1 MIISPN
7 ENGWSFDESN
17 SWKLVHDGV
26 NIIIFEQTDKSI
38 STQNVLFVGTQEEC
52 EAEIARLG
60 LVLYSTESDD
70 EILDGG
76 FSSDVEVEGA
86 T

>member
-17 SWKLVHDGV
+17 SCKLVHDEI
-26 NIIIFEQTDKSI
+26 NMIIFEQTDKSI

-60 LVLYSTESDD
+60 LSLSLSEDAEYSE
-70 EILDGG
+70 
-76 FSSDVEVEGA
+76 
-86 T
+86 

>member
-17 SWKLVHDGV
+17 SWKLVHDGI

-52 EAEIARLG
+52 DAEIARLG
-60 LVLYSTESDD
+60 LTWPYSDD
-70 EILDGG
+70 SETEIT
-76 FSSDVEVEGA
+76 EEI
-86 T
+86 

>member
-17 SWKLVHDGV
+17 SWKLVHDGI
-26 NIIIFEQTDKSI
+26 NIIIFEQTEKSI

-52 EAEIARLG
+52 DAEIARLG
-60 LVLYSTESDD
+60 LNWPSLELGEEPVNDSD
-70 EILDGG
+70 
-76 FSSDVEVEGA
+76 
-86 T
+86 TP

>member
-17 SWKLVHDGV
+17 SWKLVHDGI

-52 EAEIARLG
+52 EEEINRLD
-60 LVLYSTESDD
+60 LSYTQPEPTQ
-70 EILDGG
+70 E
-76 FSSDVEVEGA
+76 
-86 T
+86 

>member
-17 SWKLVHDGV
+17 SWKLVHDGI

-52 EAEIARLG
+52 DSEINRLG
-60 LVLYSTESDD
+60 L
-70 EILDGG
+70 IWPH
-76 FSSDVEVEGA
+76 SDVSETEVIEGL
-86 T
+86 

>member
-1 MIISPN
+1 MIIPPK

-17 SWKLVHDGV
+17 SWKLVHDGI

-52 EAEIARLG
+52 DTEIARLG
-60 LVLYSTESDD
+60 LNWPSLE
-70 EILDGG
+70 L
-76 FSSDVEVEGA
+76 VEEPVNENDNH
-86 T
+86 

>member
-7 ENGWSFDESN
+7 ENGWSFDESD

-38 STQNVLFVGTQEEC
+38 STQNVLFVGTKAEC
-52 EAEIARLG
+52 DAEIARLN
-60 LVLYSTESDD
+60 LKHPHEIEES
-70 EILDGG
+70 E
-76 FSSDVEVEGA
+76 E
-86 T
+86 

>member
-17 SWKLVHDGV
+17 SWKLVHDGI

-38 STQNVLFVGTQEEC
+38 STQCVLFVGTQEEC
-52 EAEIARLG
+52 DDEIVRLG
-60 LVLYSTESDD
+60 LTISSEYNEESTTTNND
-70 EILDGG
+70 EN
-76 FSSDVEVEGA
+76 V
-86 T
+86 

>member
-17 SWKLVHDGV
+17 SWKLVHDGI

-38 STQNVLFVGTQEEC
+38 STQCVLFIGNKEEC
-52 EAEIARLG
+52 DEEINRLG
-60 LVLYSTESDD
+60 LTWPHGNDSDTAES
-70 EILDGG
+70 ENI
-76 FSSDVEVEGA
+76 
-86 T
+86 

>member
-17 SWKLVHDGV
+17 SWKLVHDGI

-52 EAEIARLG
+52 DAEIARIRLTWPSSESIADQE
-60 LVLYSTESDD
+60 LEPEVTE
-70 EILDGG
+70 
-76 FSSDVEVEGA
+76 
-86 T
+86 

>member
-17 SWKLVHDGV
+17 SWKLVHDGI

-60 LVLYSTESDD
+60 LTWASVPVDASD
-70 EILDGG
+70 IL
-76 FSSDVEVEGA
+76 VEVPAEA
-86 T
+86 LLSE

>member
-1 MIISPN
+1 MIIPPN

-17 SWKLVHDGV
+17 SWKLVHDGI

-52 EAEIARLG
+52 DAEIAGLG
-60 LVLYSTESDD
+60 LTW
-70 EILDGG
+70 
-76 FSSDVEVEGA
+76 SSDENIEGEELEPEI
-86 T
+86 TE